1 MVPGWWQVTDLQRMG
16 RKSLSW
22 EHLKIGQ
29 ERKGEKWAIISP
41 GHGRAAGK
49 DAPTCEGDAPPAMM
63 QEDGPAPGQTE
74 QRRLLLS
81 SSDIKVGSVGTCSD
95 WRSPGNSG
103 FAVRGLVPMEVELAQ
118 PWEISRIY
126 TAIPGSLL
134 EC

>member
-1 MVPGWWQVTDLQRMG
+1 MLLPV
-16 RKSLSW
+16 
-22 EHLKIGQ
+22 
-29 ERKGEKWAIISP
+29 KGTLHP
-41 GHGRAAGK
+41 VV
-49 DAPTCEGDAPPAMM
+49 M

-74 QRRLLLS
+74 QQRLLLS
-81 SSDIKVGSVGTCSD
+81 NSDIKVGSVGTCSD